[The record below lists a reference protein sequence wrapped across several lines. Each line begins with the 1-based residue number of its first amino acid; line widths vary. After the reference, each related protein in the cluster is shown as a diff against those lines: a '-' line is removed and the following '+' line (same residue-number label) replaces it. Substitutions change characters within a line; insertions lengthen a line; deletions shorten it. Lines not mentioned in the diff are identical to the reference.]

1 MAALPF
7 VALTWGRAS
16 CFRSSAF
23 EEDEMIVCVCNELR
37 EKDCREAA
45 GDPSVRRA
53 SCVYRR
59 LNCRVRCGA
68 CVSTMESIVEE
79 LRAER
84 LAGAAAD
91 PRARELILATP
102 AAVE

>member
-1 MAALPF
+1 
-7 VALTWGRAS
+7 
-16 CFRSSAF
+16 
-23 EEDEMIVCVCNELR
+23 MIVCVCNELR

-53 SCVYRR
+53 GCVYRR

-68 CVSTMESIVEE
+68 CVSTMQSIVEE

-84 LAGAAAD
+84 VARSGAAS
-91 PRARELILATP
+91 PARELILI
-102 AAVE
+102 AAAGVE

>member
-1 MAALPF
+1 
-7 VALTWGRAS
+7 
-16 CFRSSAF
+16 
-23 EEDEMIVCVCNELR
+23 MIVCVCNELR

-68 CVSTMESIVEE
+68 CVSTMQSIVEE

-84 LAGAAAD
+84 LALSGVD
-91 PRARELILATP
+91 ARPGELILAGT
-102 AAVE
+102 AGVE

>member
-1 MAALPF
+1 
-7 VALTWGRAS
+7 
-16 CFRSSAF
+16 
-23 EEDEMIVCVCNELR
+23 MIVCVCNELR

-53 SCVYRR
+53 DCVYRR

-68 CVSTMESIVEE
+68 CVSTMQSIVDEM
-79 LRAER
+79 RGER
-84 LAGAAAD
+84 LTQADAGAQRPEPIHAA
-91 PRARELILATP
+91 P

>member
-1 MAALPF
+1 
-7 VALTWGRAS
+7 
-16 CFRSSAF
+16 
-23 EEDEMIVCVCNELR
+23 MIVCVCNALR

-68 CVSTMESIVEE
+68 CVTTMQSIVEE
-79 LRAER
+79 LRADR
-84 LAGAAAD
+84 QARGAGDSPA
-91 PRARELILATP
+91 EEMILGTEAP
-102 AAVE
+102 VE